1 MSSDKTLYSIQNEN
15 GEVTTITLYKLVAD
29 TLQES
34 LPDVH
39 AWVQNAFDRVVAAKP
54 ELSRHQKGD
63 LVRRL
68 SIREAE
74 KFPRY
79 IELIAYHF

>member
-1 MSSDKTLYSIQNEN
+1 MSNRTLYKIRNEK
-15 GEVTTITLYKLVAD
+15 GEMTTITLDKLVAD
-29 TLQES
+29 VLQGT

-39 AWVQNAFDRVVAAKP
+39 AWVQNAFDKVAEKNP
-54 ELSRHQKGD
+54 VLSRYQKGD

-74 KFPRY
+74 KSLRY
-79 IELIAYHF
+79 DELIADLF

>member
-1 MSSDKTLYSIQNEN
+1 MSNDKTLYSIRNEN
-15 GEVTTITLYKLVAD
+15 GEVTTITLDKLVAGA
-29 TLQES
+29 LQES
-34 LPDVH
+34 LPDVR
-39 AWVQNAFDRVVAAKP
+39 AWVQNSYDRVAAMQP

-74 KFPRY
+74 KSPRY
-79 IELIAYHF
+79 IELIVDNF

>member
-1 MSSDKTLYSIQNEN
+1 MSNDRTLYNILNES

-34 LPDVH
+34 LPDVL
-39 AWVQNAFDRVVAAKP
+39 AWIQNAYNNVTREKP
-54 ELSRHQKGD
+54 EFSRRQKGD

-68 SIREAE
+68 SVREAE
-74 KFPRY
+74 KSPRY
-79 IELIAYHF
+79 NELIADFF

>member
-1 MSSDKTLYSIQNEN
+1 MSNDRTLYSIRNES

-29 TLQES
+29 SLQES

-39 AWVQNAFDRVVAAKP
+39 AWVQNAYDRVAAMKP

-68 SIREAE
+68 SVREAE
-74 KFPRY
+74 KSPCY
-79 IELIAYHF
+79 IELIANHF

>member
-1 MSSDKTLYSIQNEN
+1 MPNDKTLYSIRNEC

-39 AWVQNAFDRVVAAKP
+39 AWVQNAYAKVAAMKP
-54 ELSRHQKGD
+54 ELGRHQKGD
-63 LVRRL
+63 LVRCL
-68 SIREAE
+68 AVREAE
-74 KFPRY
+74 KSPRY
-79 IELIAYHF
+79 IELIADYF